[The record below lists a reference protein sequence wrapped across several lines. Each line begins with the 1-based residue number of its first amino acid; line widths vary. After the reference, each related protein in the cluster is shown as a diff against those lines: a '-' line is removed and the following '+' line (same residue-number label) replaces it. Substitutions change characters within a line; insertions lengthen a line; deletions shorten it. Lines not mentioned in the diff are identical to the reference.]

1 MTAGRAGLDPLPTA
15 AALDIVSVALFTPL
29 RRSFDYLLPADLRAE
44 QAPVPGQ
51 RVLVPF
57 GRARRIGIALE
68 RKAASSINV
77 ARLKPIAEVLDR
89 LPVFDGEALALA
101 HWAAAY
107 YQHPLGDVLGN
118 MLPVWLRRHRELPVV
133 KTACWELSAAG
144 AEALSAARVRA
155 PRQIE
160 VLARFAHGPAGVGQ
174 FADAEFGWRTV
185 VKRLL
190 TLGLLRAAPTPT
202 RRPFTA
208 SALALNAEQQV
219 AAQVIVAARGGF
231 RAVLLQGVTGSGK
244 TEVYLTAIADCL
256 AHGGQ
261 ALVLVPEIA
270 LTEQLVARFRARFG
284 AAVGVMHSALSERER
299 MLTWIDCE
307 TAAVRI
313 LIGTRSAVWAR
324 LPNLGLIIVDE
335 EHDPSYKQQDGFR
348 YSARDIALV
357 RAQNS
362 GVPVVLGSAT
372 PSLETLANVERGK
385 YLRTMLR
392 ARAGS
397 AALPR
402 IECLDVRGLEL
413 TAGMS
418 PALIAAIRGCL
429 ADGQQVMLFLNRRGY
444 SPLLICRHCGA
455 PRRCDRCDAFLVYHK
470 GADATRCHHCDRQW
484 SRANS
489 VACCEAPEVALMGL
503 GTERIEEAVAELF
516 PEARLCRIDRDT
528 VRRKDAL
535 RDMLEAINA
544 RRVDIVIGTQML
556 AKGLDFSAVTLVG
569 VVDTDSRLYSLDFR
583 AEERLAQLI
592 IQVAG
597 RAGRASLPGRVL
609 VQTHQPHHPVLRQ
622 IIDEGYEVY
631 ARSAL
636 AQRREAALPPYGAMA
651 IIRADSAQP
660 AAALKFLGEARRLLL
675 AQASSDLDLSY
686 PLPAMMERR
695 AGRYRALMVVRASQ
709 RIDIGRLLRGA
720 LSQLDELALQA
731 RVRPAIDIDPQDT
744 L

>member
-1 MTAGRAGLDPLPTA
+1 
-15 AALDIVSVALFTPL
+15 
-29 RRSFDYLLPADLRAE
+29 
-44 QAPVPGQ
+44 
-51 RVLVPF
+51 
-57 GRARRIGIALE
+57 
-68 RKAASSINV
+68 
-77 ARLKPIAEVLDR
+77 
-89 LPVFDGEALALA
+89 
-101 HWAAAY
+101 
-107 YQHPLGDVLGN
+107 
-118 MLPVWLRRHRELPVV
+118 
-133 KTACWELSAAG
+133 
-144 AEALSAARVRA
+144 
-155 PRQIE
+155 
-160 VLARFAHGPAGVGQ
+160 
-174 FADAEFGWRTV
+174 
-185 VKRLL
+185 
-190 TLGLLRAAPTPT
+190 
-202 RRPFTA
+202 
-208 SALALNAEQQV
+208 
-219 AAQVIVAARGGF
+219 
-231 RAVLLQGVTGSGK
+231 
-244 TEVYLTAIADCL
+244 
-256 AHGGQ
+256 
-261 ALVLVPEIA
+261 
-270 LTEQLVARFRARFG
+270 
-284 AAVGVMHSALSERER
+284 
-299 MLTWIDCE
+299 
-307 TAAVRI
+307 
-313 LIGTRSAVWAR
+313 
-324 LPNLGLIIVDE
+324 
-335 EHDPSYKQQDGFR
+335 
-348 YSARDIALV
+348 
-357 RAQNS
+357 
-362 GVPVVLGSAT
+362 
-372 PSLETLANVERGK
+372 
-385 YLRTMLR
+385 
-392 ARAGS
+392 
-397 AALPR
+397 
-402 IECLDVRGLEL
+402 
-413 TAGMS
+413 
-418 PALIAAIRGCL
+418 
-429 ADGQQVMLFLNRRGY
+429 
-444 SPLLICRHCGA
+444 
-455 PRRCDRCDAFLVYHK
+455 
-470 GADATRCHHCDRQW
+470 
-484 SRANS
+484 
-489 VACCEAPEVALMGL
+489 MGL